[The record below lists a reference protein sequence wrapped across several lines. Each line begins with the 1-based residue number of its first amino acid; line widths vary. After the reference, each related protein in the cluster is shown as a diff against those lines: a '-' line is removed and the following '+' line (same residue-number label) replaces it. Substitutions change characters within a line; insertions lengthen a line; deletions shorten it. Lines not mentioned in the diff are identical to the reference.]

1 MIGCLGGKK
10 ENREN
15 IVLQASQEVRN
26 SIVYATILVAVVF
39 FPIFLMPGIEGRLII
54 ALGSA
59 YLVSLIASMVV
70 SLTVTP
76 VLSALLLNDKSLAGH
91 EKETKIVLKIK
102 ERITPYIYW
111 CINNVKIIGGAII
124 IVLLLTIGMYF
135 FAGKEGI
142 PPLMKGLWWL

>member
-1 MIGCLGGKK
+1 
-10 ENREN
+10 
-15 IVLQASQEVRN
+15 
-26 SIVYATILVAVVF
+26 
-39 FPIFLMPGIEGRLII
+39 MPGIEGRLII

-76 VLSALLLNDKSLAGH
+76 YYLPYCLTMYLAGH

-135 FAGKEGI
+135 LLAKKEF
-142 PPLMKGLWWL
+142 PLLMKGLWWL